1 MGRVKIRGVLL
12 RAQSF
17 CRIAAFLALDKW
29 VLKVLRMAGYC
40 FFVGE
45 GAHLILVGLVVSRQA
60 LFEILFAL
68 AENLIADVS
77 AVSKELD

>member
-1 MGRVKIRGVLL
+1 
-12 RAQSF
+12 
-17 CRIAAFLALDKW
+17 
-29 VLKVLRMAGYC
+29 MAGYC